1 MDAKFVDTQP
11 IQRLLDRVAGVDS
24 PDGNPRLKAILR
36 DLIESVMGLIVR
48 HDISENELW
57 AAVNF
62 LQRGA
67 GEFGLLMPGVGLEH
81 FLDLYMDA
89 KDAEAGKTGGTPRTI
104 EGPLYVSGA
113 PLVDND
119 ANLTSDPDE
128 TGTLYMA
135 GRVIGPDG
143 ESVERAI
150 IHIWHANSKGFY
162 SHFDPTGEQTPFNNR
177 RRMRV

>member
-1 MDAKFVDTQP
+1 MTSSTQYLRGCRCFPTWTSRWWRSAAIPPQFMTTTGDSGTTCHKSRDRNMDAKFVDTQP

-89 KDAEAGKTGGTPRTI
+89 KDAAAGKTGGTPRTI

-119 ANLTSDPDE
+119 ANLTSDPD
-128 TGTLYMA
+128 
-135 GRVIGPDG
+135 
-143 ESVERAI
+143 
-150 IHIWHANSKGFY
+150 
-162 SHFDPTGEQTPFNNR
+162 
-177 RRMRV
+177 